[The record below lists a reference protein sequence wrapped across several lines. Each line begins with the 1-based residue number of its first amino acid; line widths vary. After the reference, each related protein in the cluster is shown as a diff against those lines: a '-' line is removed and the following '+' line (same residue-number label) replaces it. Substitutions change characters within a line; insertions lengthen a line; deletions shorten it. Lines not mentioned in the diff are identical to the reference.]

1 MSTGTETS
9 PSVMAALSAELA
21 AAAARVA
28 PSIVEVLGRPR
39 RPATG
44 IVVGA
49 ERVIT
54 TAHSVDGDEGLKIR
68 AHTGQTVQAAIVG
81 AHAAADLVLMQ
92 APGLDAPALTF
103 DTKQT
108 GVGSLALLSGRS
120 SRGDAR
126 ARLAMISG
134 VSGPVQMRDGSRLD
148 RLLVLSWSPYP
159 GFSGSAVT
167 AADGSLLGMATA
179 ALFRGT
185 AVAVP
190 AGVVQ
195 PALDEIARH
204 GGVRRGF
211 LGVSSQPVRVPERQR
226 HDASAAGGLL
236 ILGLSEGGPAD
247 RAGLMVGDIMIE
259 AGGAQLATP
268 EDLLTLLTGDR
279 VGRPLDIRLLRGGA
293 VQTTAVTV
301 GERPRR
307 H

>member
-1 MSTGTETS
+1 
-9 PSVMAALSAELA
+9 MAALSAELA
-21 AAAARVA
+21 AAAAGVA
-28 PSIVEVLGRPR
+28 PSIVEVLGRTR
-39 RPATG
+39 RAATG
-44 IVVGA
+44 IVIGA
-49 ERVIT
+49 GRVIMG
-54 TAHSVDGDEGLKIR
+54 AHSVDGDEGLKIR
-68 AHTGQTVQAAIVG
+68 TQTGQTVQAAIVG
-81 AHAAADLVLMQ
+81 VHPAADLALLQ
-92 APGLDAPALTF
+92 ADGLDAPALTF
-103 DTKQT
+103 DTEQA

-126 ARLAMISG
+126 ARLTMISG
-134 VSGPVQMRDGSRLD
+134 VTGPVQMPDGSRLD

-167 AADGSLLGMATA
+167 AVDGTLLGMATA

-190 AGVVQ
+190 TGVLQ
-195 PALDEIARH
+195 PAIDEIVRH

-211 LGVSSQPVRVPERQR
+211 LGVSTQPVRVPERQR

-236 ILGLSEGGPAD
+236 ILGLSEDGPAD

-259 AGGAQLATP
+259 AGGAPLAMP
-268 EDLLTLLTGDR
+268 EDLLALLTGDR
-279 VGRPLDIRLLRGGA
+279 VGRPLDVRVLRGGTM
-293 VQTTAVTV
+293 QTTAVTI

>member
-1 MSTGTETS
+1 
-9 PSVMAALSAELA
+9 MAALSAELA

-44 IVVGA
+44 IVVGP
-49 ERVIT
+49 ERVMT
-54 TAHSVDGDEGLKIR
+54 TAHSLDEGEGLKIR
-68 AHTGQTVQAAIVG
+68 TPAGQTVQAAIVG
-81 AHAAADLVLMQ
+81 AHHAADLVLVQ
-92 APGLDAPALTF
+92 ARGLDAPALTF
-103 DTKQT
+103 HTKQA

-126 ARLAMISG
+126 ARLTMISG
-134 VSGPVQMRDGSRLD
+134 VSGPVQMPDGSRLD

-167 AADGSLLGMATA
+167 AADGMLLGMATA

-190 AGVVQ
+190 AGIVQ
-195 PALDEIARH
+195 SAIDEIVRH

-211 LGVSSQPVRVPERQR
+211 LGVSTHPVRVPERQR
-226 HDASAAGGLL
+226 QDASAAGGLL
-236 ILGLSEGGPAD
+236 IVGLSEGGPAE

-259 AGGAQLATP
+259 AGGARVAMP

-279 VGRPLDIRLLRGGA
+279 VGGPLDVRVLRGGA
-293 VQTTAVTV
+293 LQTTAVTV